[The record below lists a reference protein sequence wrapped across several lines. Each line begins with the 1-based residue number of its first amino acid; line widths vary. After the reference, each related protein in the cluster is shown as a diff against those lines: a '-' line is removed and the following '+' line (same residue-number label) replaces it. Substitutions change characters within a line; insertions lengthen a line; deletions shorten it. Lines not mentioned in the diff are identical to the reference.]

1 MKQLIHLKSTITPS
15 AKGAMRCPPLG
26 RVFLLVAHL
35 LACVA
40 LAPVAQACTLMPD
53 AWATNVASY
62 SFTANWSN
70 VDRATSYRLDVST
83 SSSFST
89 YVPGYQNLNVGNVTR
104 RSVTGLNASTGYY
117 FRVRAYIGT
126 MPCRYSSTVHVTTLS
141 PTGPP
146 VVITN
151 RATYIASYSARLK
164 GTVDPHGLTT
174 TVYFQYGTTIS
185 YGLTTA
191 IQSRTG
197 NTYQNVAA
205 TVGGLTASTTYH
217 FRIVATNSAGTRY
230 GADRTFT
237 TLSATG
243 PPVVITTPAT
253 NVTSS
258 SAGLNGSVDPHGLTT
273 NVHFQYGTTTSY
285 GHTTANQT
293 KSGNAYQN
301 VAANISG
308 LSASTTYHFRIVGT
322 NTSGTTY
329 GSDRTFTTYWVLGDY
344 GLAKTTFKE
353 LSKLLQGNSEIP
365 AALGDITQNGEHVDE
380 SIAYFEQGLAL
391 DPRNMDLP
399 VEAAAT
405 DAMLRQFPVAI
416 KLYDRALAVVP
427 NDPELIALKAAMYQA
442 EGNLQEA
449 AKLLIDVN
457 ERTTSVTAFA
467 TKLHQLRLERNHAEA
482 IRLLQARRAQVPS
495 ACDAFEML
503 HLAFAQRFVGD
514 TAGAKVTAE
523 QARNT
528 LEPLCKEQPDIPD
541 LEVELALA
549 DAVLGE
555 RDSALKEAEHA
566 IMLVPSA
573 KDAVHRPGYE
583 EILALIQTVL
593 GENSRAISTLT
604 QLLKTPY
611 GSLIYGPAPVTP
623 ALLRL
628 DPIWDPLRGD
638 PAFQKLCEEKQP

>member
-1 MKQLIHLKSTITPS
+1 
-15 AKGAMRCPPLG
+15 LG
-26 RVFLLVAHL
+26 
-35 LACVA
+35 
-40 LAPVAQACTLMPD
+40 
-53 AWATNVASY
+53 
-62 SFTANWSN
+62 
-70 VDRATSYRLDVST
+70 
-83 SSSFST
+83 
-89 YVPGYQNLNVGNVTR
+89 
-104 RSVTGLNASTGYY
+104 
-117 FRVRAYIGT
+117 
-126 MPCRYSSTVHVTTLS
+126 
-141 PTGPP
+141 PTGSP
-146 VVITN
+146 VVIAN
-151 RATYIASYSARLK
+151 PATLVASFSATLN
-164 GTVDPHGLTT
+164 GSVDPHGLTT
-174 TVYFQYGTTIS
+174 TVHFQYGTTTS
-185 YGLTTA
+185 YGHTTA
-191 IQSRTG
+191 NQTKTG
-197 NTYQNVAA
+197 NAYQNVAA
-205 TVGGLTASTTYH
+205 NISGLSASTTYH
-217 FRIVATNSAGTRY
+217 FRVLATNSAGTRY

-243 PPVVITTPAT
+243 PPVVITSPAT
-253 NVTSS
+253 NVTIS
-258 SAGLNGSVDPHGLTT
+258 SATLNGPVDPHGLTT

-285 GHTTANQT
+285 GLTTANQT
-293 KSGNAYQN
+293 KTGNAYQN

-308 LSASTTYHFRIVGT
+308 LTASTTYHFRIVGT

-329 GSDRTFTTYWVLGDY
+329 GRDRTFTTYLVLGDY

-353 LSKLLQGNSEIP
+353 LSKLLPGNSEIP
-365 AALGDITQNGEHVDE
+365 AALGHITQDGGHVDE

-391 DPRNMDLP
+391 DPHNMDLP

-405 DAMLRQFPVAI
+405 YATRRQFPVAI
-416 KLYDRALAVVP
+416 KLYDRALAVIP
-427 NDPELIALKAAMYQA
+427 DDPGLMALKAAMYQA

-449 AKLLIDVN
+449 AKLLIDVD

-467 TKLHQLRLERNHAEA
+467 TKLDQLRLERNHAEA

-503 HLAFAQRFVGD
+503 HLAFAQRLVGD

-528 LEPLCKEQPDIPD
+528 LEPLCKEQPDNPN

-555 RDSALKEAEHA
+555 RDSALKEAERA

-611 GSLIYGPAPVTP
+611 GSLIYGPPPVTP

-628 DPIWDPLRGD
+628 DPIWDPLRTD
-638 PAFQKLCEEKQP
+638 PAFQKLCEEKQPCNR